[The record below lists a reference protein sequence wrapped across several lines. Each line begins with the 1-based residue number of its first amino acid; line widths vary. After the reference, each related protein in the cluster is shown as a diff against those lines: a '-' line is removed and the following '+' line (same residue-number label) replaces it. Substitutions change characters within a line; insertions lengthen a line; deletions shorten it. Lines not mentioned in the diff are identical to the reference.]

1 MRYTARCPRRPV
13 NAGLTTPEYGRPG
26 FPWPA
31 DPRAGKNKIEVTMK
45 RTQPNARKL
54 TAVSVNAERLCR
66 LRSARIARPGCKVV
80 RLFWG

>member
-1 MRYTARCPRRPV
+1 MRYTARRPRRPV

-45 RTQPNARKL
+45 RTQPEARKL
-54 TAVSVNAERLCR
+54 TATPVNAERLCH
-66 LRSARIARPGCKVV
+66 LRPARIGLTTCMGI
-80 RLFWG
+80 RLFWD